1 MPADLTANTFEP
13 PQPTDVRMRKLAD
26 CIRALSMDAV
36 QHAKSG
42 HAGMPMGMADV
53 ATVLFS
59 EFLKFDP
66 LKPSWPDRDRFVIS
80 NGHGCMLLY
89 SLLFLTGYDGI
100 SIDDIKKFR
109 QIGSKTAGHP
119 EYWHIPGIETTTGP
133 LGQGLA
139 NSVGFALAERLLNA
153 SFTDDL
159 VDHHTYVFIG
169 DGCLMEGISHEAISL
184 AGHLGL
190 GKLIAFFDD
199 NSVTIDGPTNL
210 SVSDDQ
216 AARFRAS
223 NWHVQEI
230 DGHDSDA
237 IRAAIK
243 NAHDAKDRPSLI
255 SCKTII
261 GFGFPTI
268 SGTRK
273 AHSDAPGEDE
283 IAGARKKL
291 EWDLPPFEIPDHLL
305 RKWRSIGAKSRR
317 RRADWEDQLANTPIP
332 VRMEF
337 ERRQAGVLPSEWR
350 SAISRAKVELHALEE
365 DVATRKASGIVL
377 EHLTASIP
385 EMIGGS
391 ADLTPSNNVKT
402 KVQKEVVPHDFSA
415 KYIHYGVREHGMAAT
430 MNGIALHGGF
440 RPYGGTF
447 LTFSDYCRPA
457 IRLAAMMKTR
467 TIFVMTHDSI
477 GLGEDGPTH
486 QPVEH
491 LSALRAMPNLAVF
504 RPGDAIETAECW
516 EAMIERSEGP
526 SLIALSRQ
534 AIPRLRIDQRG
545 PNRSLLGGYTLLEA
559 DGDKPKVVLLAAGS
573 ELQLA
578 VAARKTLEEE
588 GVPTSVVSMPCRYL
602 FDRQPHEYRQAVL
615 GNGAIRI
622 AIEAGVRDS
631 WERYLGDAG
640 YFVGME
646 SFGASG
652 KAEDVFAAFGITV
665 TEVVEMA
672 WRALSTPSLPCER
685 RS

>member
-1 MPADLTANTFEP
+1 
-13 PQPTDVRMRKLAD
+13 
-26 CIRALSMDAV
+26 
-36 QHAKSG
+36 
-42 HAGMPMGMADV
+42 MGMADV

-89 SLLFLTGYDGI
+89 SFLFLTGYDGI
-100 SIDDIKKFR
+100 TIEDIKKFR
-109 QIGSKTAGHP
+109 QMGSKTAGHP

-139 NSVGFALAERLLNA
+139 NSVGFALAERILNA

-159 VDHHTYVFIG
+159 VDHHTYVFMG

-230 DGHDSDA
+230 DGHDTDA

-243 NAHDAKDRPSLI
+243 NAQDEKDRPSLI

-261 GFGFPTI
+261 GFGFPNI
-268 SGTRK
+268 AGTRK
-273 AHSDAPGEDE
+273 AHSDAPGEEE

-291 EWDLPPFEIPDHLL
+291 DWHLRPFEIPDHLL
-305 RKWRSIGAKSRR
+305 RKWRSIGAKIRP
-317 RRADWEDQLANTPIP
+317 RRADWEDRLANTPIP

-337 ERRQAGVLPSEWR
+337 ERRQGGLLPSEWR
-350 SAISRAKVELHALEE
+350 SAILRAKAELHALDE
-365 DVATRKASGIVL
+365 DVATRKASGLVL

-402 KVQKEVVPHDFSA
+402 KSQKEAAPHEFSA
-415 KYIHYGVREHGMAAT
+415 KYIHYGVREHGMAAA

-486 QPVEH
+486 QPIEQ

-504 RPGDAIETAECW
+504 RPGDSIETAECW

-534 AIPRLRIDQRG
+534 SIPRLRIDRSG
-545 PNRSLLGGYTLLEA
+545 PNRSALGGYTLLGA
-559 DGDKPKVVLLAAGS
+559 DGGKPKIVLLSAGS

-578 VAARKTLEEE
+578 VAARETLQRE

-602 FDRQPHEYRQAVL
+602 FDRQPHEYRQSIL

-631 WERYLGDAG
+631 WERYLGDDG
-640 YFVGME
+640 YFIGME

-672 WRALSTPSLPCER
+672 WRALSTPSLSSER
-685 RS
+685 QS

>member
-1 MPADLTANTFEP
+1 MTAEAINDSDEHPSNT
-13 PQPTDVRMRKLAD
+13 DNCLRKLAN

-53 ATVLFS
+53 AAVLFA

-89 SLLFLTGYDGI
+89 ALLFLTGYDGI
-100 SIDDIKKFR
+100 EIEDIKKFR
-109 QIGSKTAGHP
+109 QYGSKTPGHP
-119 EYWHIPGIETTTGP
+119 EYWHVHGIETTTGP

-139 NSVGFALAERLLNA
+139 NSVGFALAERLLNTNF
-153 SFTDDL
+153 SDDL
-159 VDHHTYVFIG
+159 VDHFTYVFVG

-190 GKLIAFFDD
+190 GKLIAFFD
-199 NSVTIDGPTNL
+199 NNAVTIDGPTAL

-216 AARFRAS
+216 AARFRAC

-230 DGHDSDA
+230 DGHDINA
-237 IRAAIK
+237 IRTAIRT
-243 NAHDAKDRPSLI
+243 ARDVKDRPSLI
-255 SCKTII
+255 SCKTTI

-268 SGTRK
+268 AGTRK
-273 AHSDAPGEDE
+273 AHSDAPGEEE

-305 RKWRSIGAKSRR
+305 RKWRAIGSRTR
-317 RRADWEDQLANTPIP
+317 GMRADWEDRVARAP
-332 VRMEF
+332 VSVRLEF
-337 ERRQAGVLPSEWR
+337 DRRQAGKLPPDWR
-350 SAISRAKVELHALEE
+350 SSVSRAKAQLHALSEN
-365 DVATRKASGIVL
+365 VATRKASGLVL
-377 EHLTASIP
+377 EHLTNAIP
-385 EMIGGS
+385 ELVGGS

-402 KVQKEVVPHDFSA
+402 KTQAEVLPHAFSGQ
-415 KYIHYGVREHGMAAT
+415 YIHYGVREHGMAAV
-430 MNGIALHGGF
+430 MNGMSLHGGL

-477 GLGEDGPTH
+477 GVGEDGPTH

-491 LSALRAMPNLAVF
+491 LSALRAIPNLAVF
-504 RPGDAIETAECW
+504 RPGDPIETAECW
-516 EAMIERSEGP
+516 EAIIDRTEGP

-534 AIPRLRIDQRG
+534 TVPCMRDQQG
-545 PNRSLLGGYTLLEA
+545 DGNKSVLGGYVLRQAKGGEA
-559 DGDKPKVVLLAAGS
+559 KVVLLAAGS
-573 ELQLA
+573 EVQVAVGARDALQSQ
-578 VAARKTLEEE
+578 
-588 GVPTSVVSMPCRYL
+588 GIPTAVVSMPCRYL
-602 FDRQPHEYRQAVL
+602 FDRQPHEYRRSVL
-615 GNGAIRI
+615 GAGAVRI
-622 AIEAGVRDS
+622 AIEAGIRDS
-631 WERYLGDAG
+631 WERYLGDDG
-640 YFVGME
+640 YFVGMDG
-646 SFGASG
+646 FGASG
-652 KAEDVFAAFGITV
+652 RAEDLFAAFGITV

-672 WRALSTPSLPCER
+672 WRALSAKQQR
-685 RS
+685 

>member
-1 MPADLTANTFEP
+1 MSADIAVEP
-13 PQPTDVRMRKLAD
+13 SELPKAGEPRLRKLAD

-53 ATVLFS
+53 ATVLFG
-59 EFLKFDP
+59 EFVKFDP
-66 LKPSWPDRDRFVIS
+66 MKPSWPDRDRFVIS

-100 SIDDIKKFR
+100 TIEDIRNFR
-109 QIGSKTAGHP
+109 QIRSKTAGHP

-153 SFTDDL
+153 SFSDDL

-190 GKLIAFFDD
+190 GKLIAFFDN
-199 NSVTIDGPTNL
+199 NSVTIDGPTHL

-230 DGHDSDA
+230 DGHDTDA

-243 NAHDAKDRPSLI
+243 TAQDVKDRPSLI

-268 SGTRK
+268 AGTRK

-283 IAGARKKL
+283 IAGARKNL
-291 EWDLPPFEIPDHLL
+291 GWELPPFEIPDHLL
-305 RKWRSIGAKSRR
+305 RKWRSIGAGSRR
-317 RRADWEDQLANTPIP
+317 QRADWEDRLANTPIP
-332 VRMEF
+332 MRMEF
-337 ERRQAGVLPSEWR
+337 ERRQRGALPSEWR
-350 SAISRAKVELHALEE
+350 SAVSRAKIELSALKE

-377 EHLTASIP
+377 EHLTAAIP

-402 KVQKEVVPHDFSA
+402 NIQKEVAPQDFSA
-415 KYIHYGVREHGMAAT
+415 KYIHYGVREHCMAAT

-457 IRLAAMMKTR
+457 IRLAAMMNAQ

-477 GLGEDGPTH
+477 GVGEDGPTH

-504 RPGDAIETAECW
+504 RPADSIETAECW
-516 EAMIERSEGP
+516 ETIIDRLDGP

-534 AIPRLRIDQRG
+534 SVPRLRVEQG
-545 PNRSLLGGYTLLEA
+545 GSNKSALGGYTLLPA
-559 DGDKPKVVLLAAGS
+559 SGDRPKVVLMAAGS

-578 VAARKTLEEE
+578 VAARKVLEEE

-602 FDRQPHEYRQAVL
+602 FDRQPIEYRQSVL
-615 GNGAIRI
+615 GNGAKKI

-631 WERYLGDAG
+631 WERYLGDDG
-640 YFVGME
+640 YFIGME

-652 KAEDVFAAFGITV
+652 KAEDVFAAFSITE

-672 WRALSTPSLPCER
+672 WRALSALDATPH
-685 RS
+685 